1 MRSTWNDYN
10 SEFSRLEASIT
21 RAVDRIDKG
30 ALAEHIEDSK
40 TFMSEQRQ
48 RNDIEAI
55 ESEEQWNLSRVFA
68 PILPPNEDMNYF
80 IRDHETARQSRH
92 PSTCEWILH
101 HPIFQRWSQTP
112 AEKGGQL
119 WINAGPGVGKT
130 VLTSFII
137 DHFLDT
143 RARDKRPILLYF
155 YFRESSLQN
164 NNATAAICSIAYQL
178 HRQQEESRSGI
189 ETNAKAIDG
198 RARDE
203 GNPSFPK
210 MWQLFL
216 RFLERQTDLVL
227 ILDALDEC
235 EDNSLLLPR
244 LLDLATR
251 GWFKL
256 IMTSRRQKRLARH
269 LEHVETLEIAPED
282 VHHDIEAFVEHKVA
296 RNACLSHPLV
306 RDTLIRNLLTHHDGM
321 FLWVKLMLK
330 ELKVCISVEQVQ
342 LTLMQVPS
350 GLEGVY
356 IKIITRLEE
365 SLTRRAAE
373 VTKDILTWVLGS
385 ARAMTMDELR
395 EALCCQYQAQGHT
408 LLSDG

>member
-1 MRSTWNDYN
+1 M
-10 SEFSRLEASIT
+10 
-21 RAVDRIDKG
+21 
-30 ALAEHIEDSK
+30 
-40 TFMSEQRQ
+40 
-48 RNDIEAI
+48 
-55 ESEEQWNLSRVFA
+55 
-68 PILPPNEDMNYF
+68 
-80 IRDHETARQSRH
+80 
-92 PSTCEWILH
+92 
-101 HPIFQRWSQTP
+101 
-112 AEKGGQL
+112 
-119 WINAGPGVGKT
+119 
-130 VLTSFII
+130 
-137 DHFLDT
+137 
-143 RARDKRPILLYF
+143 LYF

-203 GNPSFPK
+203 GNYSFPK
-210 MWQLFL
+210 MWRLL
-216 RFLERQTDLVL
+216 SRFLERQTNLVL

-235 EDNSLLLPR
+235 EDNSLLLPK
-244 LLDLATR
+244 LLDLAR
-251 GWFKL
+251 RERFKL

-306 RDTLIRNLLTHHDGM
+306 RDTLIRNILTHHDGM

-330 ELKVCISVEQVQ
+330 ELKFCISVEQVQ

-385 ARAMTMDELR
+385 ARAMTTDELR

-408 LLSDG
+408 LLSDGEFPYTDKDIENMCGSLLSIRQGQIRTVHQSTKEYLIGLSEDRRLGQSLSILPTSVDTSLQPASVCLIYQERLCRYSLAKFEMLPFDNHPEGFDVRMLQGDQKLPGQRKL